1 MIWKNSLYFLKKAFL
16 IFRKWNFL
24 ERYISGKVYLEPQ
37 HIQNTV
43 KRLWWI
49 VLQKSSYLVHSLT
62 QARKNKK
69 IYPEKKFPIFWEI
82 LALILKNHYISGNRN
97 PKKLLIFS
105 QKEAVLIL
113 QEMET
118 PKKFLIFF
126 QKKAFLIYLE
136 TETPPQKKILIF
148 QETQLSYISG
158 NRNPKKI
165 SYISQSNF
173 QSSKNEKAH
182 S

>member
-1 MIWKNSLYFLKKAFL
+1 
-16 IFRKWNFL
+16 
-24 ERYISGKVYLEPQ
+24 
-37 HIQNTV
+37 
-43 KRLWWI
+43 
-49 VLQKSSYLVHSLT
+49 
-62 QARKNKK
+62 
-69 IYPEKKFPIFWEI
+69 
-82 LALILKNHYISGNRN
+82 
-97 PKKLLIFS
+97 
-105 QKEAVLIL
+105 
-113 QEMET
+113 MET

-136 TETPPQKKILIF
+136 TETPPPPPPKKKILIF
-148 QETQLSYISG
+148 QETELSYISG

>member
-1 MIWKNSLYFLKKAFL
+1 
-16 IFRKWNFL
+16 
-24 ERYISGKVYLEPQ
+24 
-37 HIQNTV
+37 
-43 KRLWWI
+43 
-49 VLQKSSYLVHSLT
+49 
-62 QARKNKK
+62 
-69 IYPEKKFPIFWEI
+69 
-82 LALILKNHYISGNRN
+82 
-97 PKKLLIFS
+97 
-105 QKEAVLIL
+105 
-113 QEMET
+113 MET

-136 TETPPQKKILIF
+136 TETPPPQKKKKILIF
-148 QETQLSYISG
+148 QETELSYISG